1 MPRTAAQ
8 AAASRKNGARS
19 QGPVSDDG
27 KARSAKNARTYGFR
41 SSEALLID
49 LDDEKRF
56 TELQE
61 AVHARF
67 QPACPMEAAICA
79 RMVAALWRAE
89 RADQLEAEHWCLLPR
104 GVKPGDKLRMGQI
117 LHHDENN
124 RRQSLQTILRYQ
136 AEAMNGFNRALRALN
151 LLRAARDGADSPP
164 APPATLPDD
173 GPPDDAPANQNRPA
187 EPKPV
192 LCTNEPDAAPTPPA
206 PGLADA
212 LPPGM
217 NPRHPDWARFKAW
230 NDRCVRQIEAF
241 ADGELFGEAA
251 PPPEEA
257 AGKEESG
264 PAG

>member
-19 QGPVSDDG
+19 QGPVTDEG
-27 KARSAKNARTYGFR
+27 KARAARNARTYGFR
-41 SSEALLID
+41 SSEALLTD
-49 LDDEKRF
+49 LDDEARF

-67 QPACPMEAAICA
+67 KPVCPMEAAICA

-104 GVKPGDKLRMGQI
+104 GMKAGDKLRMGQI

-164 APPATLPDD
+164 APPAEPAET
-173 GPPDDAPANQNRPA
+173 APANQNRPA
-187 EPKPV
+187 GPAPV
-192 LCTNEPDAAPTPPA
+192 LCTNEPEPAPPA
-206 PGLADA
+206 PGLAGA

-217 NPRHPDWARFKAW
+217 TPRHPDWARFKAW
-230 NDRCVRQIEAF
+230 NDHCVRQIEAF
-241 ADGELFGEAA
+241 ANGDLFQGTE
-251 PPPEEA
+251 PPSVSA
-257 AGKEESG
+257 AGTDEPS